1 MCSSFFHKAVVL
13 IILALIIQM
22 NGVVSFNVETD
33 GLTLLAIRSKITVDP
48 QDIDF
53 GKLRYLR
60 WLSIGD
66 LFGFETGRLGGMK
79 YFDSLSNC
87 RIMPVKLLPP
97 RKSPVRLI
105 KLPMDEGRL
114 PEAFHPWCCYENRI
128 DEVVK
133 GVVVFVDD
141 DSLMLMVMIVDPM
154 LLRDD
159 VKERCLISLVEIGVK
174 CSSESPQDRMDIGA
188 VIHELLSNLHP

>member
-1 MCSSFFHKAVVL
+1 MCSSFFPKAVVL

-114 PEAFHPWCCYENRI
+114 PE
-128 DEVVK
+128 
-133 GVVVFVDD
+133 
-141 DSLMLMVMIVDPM
+141 IVDPM